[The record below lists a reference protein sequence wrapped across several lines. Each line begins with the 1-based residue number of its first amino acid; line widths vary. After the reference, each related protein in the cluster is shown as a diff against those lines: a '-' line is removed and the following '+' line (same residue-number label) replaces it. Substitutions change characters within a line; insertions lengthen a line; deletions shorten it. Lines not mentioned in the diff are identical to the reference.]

1 MSRIS
6 QQASKKRFAIV
17 VGLASTIGVAWLLM
31 RGPGVDQIGEEI
43 VSAEVLEV
51 IQRKTASA
59 SKQPRIGLGIA
70 IVELPDGGRARVF
83 APLSKVKVGAKIMVK
98 VKQFSDGSRRVT
110 SGGEESLPD

>member
-17 VGLASTIGVAWLLM
+17 VGLASTIGIAWLLM

-51 IQRKTASA
+51 IQRKTSTASQ
-59 SKQPRIGLGIA
+59 QPGIGLGIA
-70 IVELPDGGRARVF
+70 VVELPDGGRARVF
-83 APLSKVKVGAKIMVK
+83 APLSKVTAGAKITVR
-98 VKQFSDGSRRVT
+98 VKQFSDGSRHV
-110 SGGEESLPD
+110 SGDGEALLPD